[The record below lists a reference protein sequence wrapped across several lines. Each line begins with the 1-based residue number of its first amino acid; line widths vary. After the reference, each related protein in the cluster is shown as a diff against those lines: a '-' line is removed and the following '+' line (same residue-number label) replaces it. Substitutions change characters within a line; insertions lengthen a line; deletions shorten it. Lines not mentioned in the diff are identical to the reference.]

1 MPQVRPK
8 SEHKH
13 PRRKSRRAS
22 SRTIDAPS
30 THEETKQRRLRG
42 NLESGAAL
50 RRHALAQLTQIQINT
65 AGLSGPYRSD
75 AETMEKVCA
84 NHAAVRQVR
93 IILRRAIVVL
103 RRGPLLDALIA
114 QALRVSEGNLAQA
127 ARSLGMTT
135 RQLRQALD
143 AEGHTEGS
151 TERPHRR
158 CADTARLPDTSS

>member
-22 SRTIDAPS
+22 SRAIHAPG
-30 THEETKQRRLRG
+30 EQPEGKPPNRRG
-42 NLESGAAL
+42 SLESGAAL
-50 RRHALAQLTQIQINT
+50 RRHALSQLTQIQINT

-84 NHAAVRQVR
+84 SHAAVRQVR
-93 IILRRAIVVL
+93 IVLRRAIVVA
-103 RRGPLLDALIA
+103 RRSPLLHALIS
-114 QALRVSEGNLAQA
+114 QAMRLSEGKVAQA

-135 RQLRQALD
+135 SQLRRVLD
-143 AEGHTEGS
+143 AGKYQKGS
-151 TERPHRR
+151 DQT
-158 CADTARLPDTSS
+158 